1 MIMHHSLSRSL
12 GTRTLPAVLLFLSAV
27 ALEPI
32 LGQTPCSPPDA
43 MKARLHDKPDAAAY
57 TDLGVWFADQKQ
69 YACAADA
76 FAAAMQ
82 AQPDQKDVPHIA
94 FMFGVSL
101 YFSGDTKDAVT
112 ALQQAEQFGINDVKI
127 HMILAAALDA
137 SQQTKDAEDE
147 WRAALAFDPESSVA
161 LDALSNDLLRDN
173 DFTDTI
179 ALLQVPRLVGQ
190 RTPQQSLNLA
200 SAYARTARLDEAARV
215 LRDGLNTSPDSLAL
229 ADQLAKTLVEL
240 KRGDEAVTVLE
251 VALTQHPQDVDTA
264 ILYLGTL
271 MAAQPAKAPEA
282 AQKLRLTF
290 PQNAKMLYLS
300 GVVDMKAG
308 NFQQARAHLEQSLAI
323 DPDEASPH
331 EALGVVLAELK
342 EMTGA
347 KEHFERAIALGDSS
361 PEAKA
366 NLAKVVAALGPEK

>member
-1 MIMHHSLSRSL
+1 
-12 GTRTLPAVLLFLSAV
+12 
-27 ALEPI
+27 
-32 LGQTPCSPPDA
+32 
-43 MKARLHDKPDAAAY
+43 MKARLQDKPDAGAY

-69 YACAADA
+69 YTCAADA
-76 FAAAMQ
+76 FATSMQ
-82 AQPDQKDVPHIA
+82 MQPDQKDLPHIA

-101 YFSGDTKDAVT
+101 YFSGDTKEAVT
-112 ALQQAEQFGINDVKI
+112 ALQQAEQLGINDVKI
-127 HMILAAALDA
+127 HTILAAAFDA
-137 SQQTKDAEDE
+137 TVQTKDAEDE
-147 WRAALAFDPESSVA
+147 WRATLAFDPESSVA

-173 DFTDTI
+173 DFTGTI

-200 SAYARTARLDEAARV
+200 AAYARIARLDDAAHV
-215 LRDGLNTSPDSLAL
+215 LRDSLNTSPDSLAL
-229 ADQLAKTLVEL
+229 VNQLAKTLVEL

-251 VALTQHPQDVDTA
+251 VALATHTQDADTA

-271 MAAQPAKAPEA
+271 MAAQPDKAPEA
-282 AQKLRLTF
+282 AQRLLLTF

-308 NFQQARAHLEQSLAI
+308 NLQQARAHLEQSLSLE
-323 DPDEASPH
+323 PDEALPH

-347 KEHFERAIALGDSS
+347 KEQFERAIALGDGST
-361 PEAKA
+361 EVKA
-366 NLAKVVAALGPEK
+366 NLARVVAALGAGK

>member
-1 MIMHHSLSRSL
+1 MTMCDSLSRSSRTGSLPVVLLLL
-12 GTRTLPAVLLFLSAV
+12 GTAWLQ
-27 ALEPI
+27 PI
-32 LGQTPCSPPDA
+32 LGQAPCAPPQG
-43 MKARLHDKPDAAAY
+43 MKARLQDKPDAGAY

-69 YACAADA
+69 YTCAADA
-76 FAAAMQ
+76 FATSMQ
-82 AQPDQKDVPHIA
+82 MQPDQKDLPHIA

-101 YFSGDTKDAVT
+101 YFSGDTKEAVT
-112 ALQQAEQFGINDVKI
+112 ALQQAEQLGINDVKI
-127 HMILAAALDA
+127 HTILAAAFDA
-137 SQQTKDAEDE
+137 TVQTKDAEDE
-147 WRAALAFDPESSVA
+147 WRATLAFDPESSVA

-173 DFTDTI
+173 DFTGTI

-200 SAYARTARLDEAARV
+200 AAYARIARLDDAAHV
-215 LRDGLNTSPDSLAL
+215 LRDSLNTSPDSLAL
-229 ADQLAKTLVEL
+229 VNQLAKTLVEL

-251 VALTQHPQDVDTA
+251 VALATHTQDADTA

-271 MAAQPAKAPEA
+271 MAAQPDKAPEA
-282 AQKLRLTF
+282 AQRLLLTF

-308 NFQQARAHLEQSLAI
+308 NLQQARAHLEQSLSLE
-323 DPDEASPH
+323 PDEALPH

-347 KEHFERAIALGDSS
+347 KEQFERAIALGDGST
-361 PEAKA
+361 EVKA
-366 NLAKVVAALGPEK
+366 NLARVVAALGAGK